1 MKYFAYGSNMNPR
14 KMDELGIKFTER
26 INATLK
32 GYTLKFNKASS
43 LNPEEG
49 FANIIPDEKGLVE
62 GVLYE
67 ISDSDLLKLDEY
79 EGHPQHYRRITV
91 KVETKKGEL
100 FDAVTYI
107 ASPDKIRNGLKP
119 SKKYLKNLIVARDI
133 LPESYVRKLEM
144 METL

>member
-14 KMDELGIKFTER
+14 KMYELGIKFTER
-26 INATLK
+26 IHATLR

-49 FANIIPDEKGLVE
+49 FANIIPDEKGSVE

-67 ISDSDLLKLDEY
+67 ISDFDLLKLDEY

-91 KVETKKGEL
+91 KVETEEGEL

-107 ASPDKIRNGLKP
+107 ASPDKIKNGLKP

-133 LPESYVRKLEM
+133 LPESYVRRLEVI
-144 METL
+144 ETL